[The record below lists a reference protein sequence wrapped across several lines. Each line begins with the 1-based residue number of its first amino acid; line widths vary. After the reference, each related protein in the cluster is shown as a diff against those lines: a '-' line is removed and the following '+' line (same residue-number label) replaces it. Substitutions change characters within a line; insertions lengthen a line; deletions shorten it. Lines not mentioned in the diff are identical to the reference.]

1 MKRKRWIGAAVVM
14 AMLCLASCQ
23 PAGDGGFMEGVD
35 RMRGFGEDFSIEEV
49 LSDASEG
56 LVSLE
61 MAIER
66 TGDNEYDALVS
77 FDGYAI
83 GRHTRIDDGSLRV
96 SLATDGSGNA
106 IRYSIGVVVDD
117 LLSVSYFE
125 EGSNMVSGDEM
136 WHEDGIRAFTV
147 EEGDIQGV
155 RITENG
161 SGYRLE
167 TDDTLSAICPDGMI
181 FRRGYGATANI
192 AIRFP
197 EWLKGTYEGTISVPD
212 PAVAIDIECML
223 KFSASGMSLTAMD
236 PSDGSAIEMIPEDEG
251 IGISTGI
258 GTDADGSRTC
268 TFTLDYDTL
277 PVPGNVG
284 FSVKETDGGILVS
297 IPAAGASSPEIMF
310 SRVEK

>member
-1 MKRKRWIGAAVVM
+1 MKRKRWIGAAAVM

-56 LVSLE
+56 LVSLG

-66 TGDNEYDALVS
+66 TGDNEYDAVVS

-96 SLATDGSGNA
+96 SLITDNSGNA

-125 EGSNMVSGDEM
+125 EGSNMVSGDER

-161 SGYRLE
+161 SGYKLE
-167 TDDTLSAICPDGMI
+167 TDDTLSAICPAGMI

-192 AIRFP
+192 ATRFP
-197 EWLKGTYEGTISVPD
+197 EWLKGTYEGTLSVPG
-212 PAVAIDIECML
+212 PARAIDIECML
-223 KFSASGMSLTAMD
+223 KFSASDLEITASTDGIEETVSTDNGDFAITGTSISAVSGKAEVSLGLDLEIVPGGTSLTIAK
-236 PSDGSAIEMIPEDEG
+236 E
-251 IGISTGI
+251 
-258 GTDADGSRTC
+258 ADGRISLSGPGGSPIY
-268 TFTLDYDTL
+268 FA
-277 PVPGNVG
+277 PVV
-284 FSVKETDGGILVS
+284 L
-297 IPAAGASSPEIMF
+297 
-310 SRVEK
+310 